1 MDTLDPFRRYFR
13 IAALVCSAASAV
25 LTFSFGMH
33 QNPNAVLAL
42 ALAAFLVAC
51 SLASDYIILFVT
63 ESWKRGSRIAV
74 AGMVAAG
81 AFVFSLN
88 LMSNI
93 GSVGWQKDATVTEA
107 KMQTTNYTD
116 IGVTIAKAEDNE
128 RIYANRIKQL
138 SEANGG
144 WVTSVTADALRARI
158 PGLELAIQQESRRG
172 GCGPICL
179 QRTQERDEAL
189 ARIGVLE
196 EINKSE
202 AMLTATRQALAKL
215 RNERSQQKPA
225 VAAADSQS
233 KFFAS
238 LVKFDLK
245 PSDDAKAWTSVGMSS
260 WLAIGL
266 CIAPIL
272 FGFIGWR
279 TEPDAPET
287 VASKPANDVSRATPA
302 QPKEDIWAVIDN
314 ALNRPRIAA

>member
-1 MDTLDPFRRYFR
+1 MDTLAPFRRNFR
-13 IAALVCSAASAV
+13 IAAYVCSAASAV
-25 LTFSFGMH
+25 LTAYFGLQ
-33 QNPNAVLAL
+33 QNKNVMLAL
-42 ALAAFLVAC
+42 ALAAFLVSC

-63 ESWKRGSRIAV
+63 EAWKKGSRIAV
-74 AGMVAAG
+74 TGMVAAG

-88 LMSNI
+88 LMSNV
-93 GSVGWQKDATVTEA
+93 GSVGWQKDVTVNEA
-107 KMQTTNYTD
+107 KVQTTNYND

-144 WVTSVTADALRARI
+144 WVTTVTADALRARI
-158 PGLELAIQQESRRG
+158 PGLELAIQQESKRG

-179 QRTQERDEAL
+179 QRTKERDEGL

-215 RNERSQQKPA
+215 RDERSQQKPV

-233 KFFAS
+233 QFFAS
-238 LVKFDLK
+238 LFKVDLK
-245 PSDDAKAWTSVGMSS
+245 PSDEAKAWTSVGMST

-279 TEPDAPET
+279 TYPDATEA
-287 VASKPANDVSRATPA
+287 VNVSRETSRGASN
-302 QPKEDIWAVIDN
+302 VITIPDTKL
-314 ALNRPRIAA
+314 ALAIRDACLKAA